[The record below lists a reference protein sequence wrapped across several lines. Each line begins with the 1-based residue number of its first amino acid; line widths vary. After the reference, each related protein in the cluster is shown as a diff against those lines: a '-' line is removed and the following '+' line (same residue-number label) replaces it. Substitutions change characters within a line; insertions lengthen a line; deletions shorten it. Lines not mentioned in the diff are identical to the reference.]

1 MLAGLDHSTSSC
13 LVRGSRMV
21 DILDECLPPP
31 PRVPGTVAWQT
42 SWFRVARSLAP
53 DCRLVPAG
61 KSCVASGGA
70 ARDCFQSIAGVGHD
84 AMPPPLR
91 GAWRR

>member
-31 PRVPGTVAWQT
+31 RPRYRRLADVVVPGCEEP
-42 SWFRVARSLAP
+42 RS
-53 DCRLVPAG
+53 RLPPRP
-61 KSCVASGGA
+61 GG
-70 ARDCFQSIAGVGHD
+70 
-84 AMPPPLR
+84 
-91 GAWRR
+91 